1 MRINLK
7 EACSCQFYVD
17 INAMAQMDVICF
29 ARWRELDL
37 LGISFM
43 LTYVLDTEISSQN
56 KVVRIWINFVR
67 RSN

>member
-17 INAMAQMDVICF
+17 INAMAQMDVIRF
-29 ARWRELDL
+29 ARWRELDF

-43 LTYVLDTEISSQN
+43 LTYVLDTKISS
-56 KVVRIWINFVR
+56 
-67 RSN
+67 

>member
-17 INAMAQMDVICF
+17 INAMAQMDVIRF

-43 LTYVLDTEISSQN
+43 LTYVLDTKISS
-56 KVVRIWINFVR
+56 
-67 RSN
+67 